1 MQDAT
6 ADKKLYL
13 SLSQTALPRR
23 QVACSYQQSDRDGG
37 DIRNRIQAVDQSQ
50 AVADSVS
57 LEQVVADRRPRTAM
71 LVVVMFAGSALLLA
85 AVGIYGV
92 IAYSVGAT
100 EKRNSI
106 RMASEGRYLPDQSDG
121 VSPDVPAACDWLD
134 PRLPLAMVLS
144 RLYGSS

>member
-1 MQDAT
+1 MAAT
-6 ADKKLYL
+6 
-13 SLSQTALPRR
+13 
-23 QVACSYQQSDRDGG
+23 
-37 DIRNRIQAVDQSQ
+37 IRNRIQAVDQSQ

-134 PRLPLAMVLS
+134 PRFTTCNGVEPPL
-144 RLYGSS
+144 R